1 MMILNSFIAAIDY
14 NFGVQMTD
22 VLPPSRL
29 ADK

>member
-14 NFGVQMTD
+14 NSGVQMTE

-29 ADK
+29 GNK